1 MQDAALESELKE
13 EETKRIAA
21 EENVDK
27 LEASL
32 ASSEMINED
41 EIISDE
47 EYVDEADAKV
57 ATDLEYDPYGADRDC
72 GYFSSLSLSRILYT
86 CRRSCS

>member
-13 EETKRIAA
+13 EKTKRIAA

-41 EIISDE
+41 ESISDE

-72 GYFSSLSLSRILYT
+72 GDFYSLSRLRILYT